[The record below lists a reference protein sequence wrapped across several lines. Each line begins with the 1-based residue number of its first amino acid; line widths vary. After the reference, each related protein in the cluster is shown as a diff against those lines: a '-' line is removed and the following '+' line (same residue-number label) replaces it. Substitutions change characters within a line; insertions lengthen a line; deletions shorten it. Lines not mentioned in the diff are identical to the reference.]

1 MFVAKKVYTFEE
13 FEAFINLPENSERLF
28 ELINGEIVE
37 KVPTQE
43 HGVIAVNI
51 STDFKI
57 YSRQNNFGRV
67 AVEVLHRAPNDNYNG
82 RQPDISFYVDVT
94 QPVGKKGPLSHM
106 PDLAV
111 EIQSPSDS
119 IKKLR
124 EKADYLLANGTRM
137 VWLVYPSKQLVEVVT
152 PDDVEFYTMGD
163 TISGAPVLP
172 DFTTTVQSIFE
183 G

>member
-1 MFVAKKVYTFEE
+1 MLVAKKLYTFEE
-13 FEAFINLPENSERLF
+13 FEAFISQSQNIDRLF

-43 HGVIAVNI
+43 HGIIMVNI

-67 AVEVLHRAPNDNYNG
+67 GAEVLHRITTDNYNG
-82 RQPDISFYVDVT
+82 RQPDVSFYVDT
-94 QPVGKKGPLSHM
+94 SEPIGKKGAMSHM
-106 PDLAV
+106 PDIAV
-111 EIQSPSDS
+111 EIQSPSDN

-124 EKADYLLANGTRM
+124 EKADYLLAKGTRM
-137 VWLVYPSKQLVEVVT
+137 VWLVYPAKQLIEVVT
-152 PDDVEFYTMGD
+152 PDDVEFYTIDD
-163 TISGAPVLP
+163 TISGEPVLP
-172 DFTTTVQSIFE
+172 GFTMKVRDVFE

>member
-1 MFVAKKVYTFEE
+1 MLVAKKLYTFEE
-13 FEAFINLPENSERLF
+13 FEAFMSQPSNTDRLF

-43 HGVIAVNI
+43 HGVVMVNI

-57 YSRQNNFGRV
+57 YSRQNKFGRV
-67 AVEVLHRAPNDNYNG
+67 GAEVLHRLTTDNYNG
-82 RQPDISFYVDVT
+82 RQPDISFYVDAT
-94 QPVGKKGPLSHM
+94 EPISKKGAVPRM
-106 PDLAV
+106 PDVAV
-111 EIQSPSDS
+111 EIQSPRDS

-137 VWLVYPSKQLVEVVT
+137 VWLVYPAKQLIEVVT
-152 PDDVEFYTMGD
+152 LDDVEFYTID
-163 TISGAPVLP
+163 DIISGEPVLP
-172 DFTTTVQSIFE
+172 GFTMSVRDVFE

>member
-1 MFVAKKVYTFEE
+1 MLVAKKFYTFQEY
-13 FEAFINLPENSERLF
+13 EAFINLPENSDRLF

-43 HGVIAVNI
+43 HGVITVNI
-51 STDFKI
+51 ATDFKI
-57 YSRQNNFGRV
+57 YSRQNQFGRV
-67 AVEVLHRAPNDNYNG
+67 AVEVLHRDPDDNHNG
-82 RQPDISFYVDVT
+82 RQPDISFYVDASD
-94 QPVGKKGPLSHM
+94 PLVDEGAMPRM

-119 IKKLR
+119 IKKIR
-124 EKADYLLANGTRM
+124 EKATYLIEHGTRM
-137 VWLVYPSKQLVEVVT
+137 VWLVYPAKQLIEVVT

-163 TISGAPVLP
+163 TISGEPVLP
-172 DFTTTVQSIFE
+172 GFTMKVRDVFE

>member
-57 YSRQNNFGRV
+57 YSRQNKFGRV
-67 AVEVLHRAPNDNYNG
+67 AVEVLHRDPNDNYNG
-82 RQPDISFYVDVT
+82 RQPDISFYVDASEPVT
-94 QPVGKKGPLSHM
+94 KKGAMSRM

-111 EIQSPSDS
+111 EIQSPNDS

-124 EKADYLLANGTRM
+124 EKADYLLSNGTRM
-137 VWLVYPSKQLVEVVT
+137 VWLVYPSKRLIEVVT
-152 PDDVEFYTMGD
+152 PDDTEFYTIGD
-163 TISGAPVLP
+163 MLSGEPVLP
-172 DFTTTVQSIFE
+172 NFTMTVQAIFE